1 MVEQQLVILLVK
13 LAVAASLASI
23 LVRSGAFKRMLM
35 REQRT
40 LIQRLKLAFGFA
52 LIFGAAVGTRV
63 VTVGRYTA
71 VDLGFEGSLLAGI
84 LGGYVSGLTAGVL
97 ISIPAM
103 INGEWASMAL
113 FAGVGVLG
121 GLLRDLAPSTDDI
134 WTFSP
139 WVELNVWRIF
149 RNPAN
154 RSRTLYHWLFLGTIL
169 CAEMLRWA
177 AAFVFGDR
185 FIFTIHRGIEANPV
199 LLAISVMATTLF
211 AVAIPLKIWNSTR
224 IETKLVAQQRLLT
237 EARLEALRSQINPHF
252 LFNTL
257 NSVASLIR
265 TNPDQARTMVYKL
278 SNILRGLL
286 RRHENLNPL
295 REEISFI
302 GDYLAIELVRFGSKL
317 RFVNEVAPETLGW
330 LVPSML
336 LQPLVENCI
345 KHGLGSKVEGGTI
358 RIQSSISDGKL
369 RLTVEDDGVG
379 IPEAKMATLF
389 EQGIG
394 VGNVNQRLKL
404 FFGNDYRFLID
415 SKPGEGTRMQIDI
428 PELKPTP
435 GAPSDVL

>member
-13 LAVAASLASI
+13 LAVAAALASI
-23 LVRSGAFKRMLM
+23 LVRSSIFKRMLM

-40 LIQRLKLAFGFA
+40 LIQRLQLALALA
-52 LIFGAAVGTRV
+52 LIFGASVGTRI
-63 VTVGRYTA
+63 VTRNRYTA

-84 LGGYVSGLTAGVL
+84 LGGYVTGLAAGVL
-97 ISIPAM
+97 ISLPAM
-103 INGEWASMAL
+103 FKGEYVSMVL

-121 GLLRDLAPSTDDI
+121 GLLRDVAPSTDDI
-134 WTFSP
+134 WSFSP

-154 RSRTLYHWLFLGTIL
+154 RVRTLYHWLVLGTIL
-169 CAEMLRWA
+169 VAEVLRSSSG
-177 AAFVFGDR
+177 FVFGER
-185 FIFTIHRGIEANPV
+185 FIFTMHPGTSSRP
-199 LLAISVMATTLF
+199 LLMAVAIAITTLF
-211 AVAIPLKIWNSTR
+211 AISIPMKIWNNTR
-224 IETKLVAQQRLLT
+224 NEMKLEAQQRLLT

-265 TNPDQARTMVYKL
+265 TNPDQARTMVYRL
-278 SNILRGLL
+278 SNILRRLL

-295 REEISFI
+295 REELSFI
-302 GDYLAIELVRFGSKL
+302 GDYLAVEMVRFGPKL

-345 KHGLGSKVEGGTI
+345 KHGLSSKVEGGTI
-358 RIQSSISDGKL
+358 RIQSAISDGKL
-369 RLTVEDDGVG
+369 NLTVEDDGVG

-389 EQGIG
+389 DQGIG

-415 SKPGEGTRMQIDI
+415 SKPGEGTRMQIEI
-428 PELKPTP
+428 PEIQSTP
-435 GAPSDVL
+435 AA